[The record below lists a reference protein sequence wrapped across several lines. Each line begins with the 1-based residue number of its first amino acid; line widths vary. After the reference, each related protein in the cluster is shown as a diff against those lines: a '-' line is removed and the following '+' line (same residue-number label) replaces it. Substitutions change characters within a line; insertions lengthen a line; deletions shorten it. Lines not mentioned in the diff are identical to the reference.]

1 MMGSIV
7 YLLCAFT
14 SWICAVLLLR
24 AYATQRTRL
33 LFWSGA
39 AFCAFGASNVFLFI
53 DLVVVTTRDL
63 SLLRSGLT
71 LVGVCL
77 LLWGLIWERPAR

>member
-1 MMGSIV
+1 MRGSIV

-14 SWICAVLLLR
+14 SWTCAVLLLR
-24 AYATQRTRL
+24 AYARQKTRL

-39 AFCAFGASNVFLFI
+39 AFCAFGVSNVFLFI
-53 DLVVVTTRDL
+53 DLAVVTTTDL
-63 SLLRSGLT
+63 SLLRGGLT
-71 LVGVCL
+71 LSGVCL